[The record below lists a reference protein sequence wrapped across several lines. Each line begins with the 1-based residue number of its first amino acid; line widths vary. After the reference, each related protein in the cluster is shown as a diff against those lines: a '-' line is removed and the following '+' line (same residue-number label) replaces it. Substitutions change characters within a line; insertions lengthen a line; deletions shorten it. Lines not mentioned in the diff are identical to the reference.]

1 MWDKFRDAMISAVA
15 NCIVGGVVLLVGFS
29 ITYAFIG
36 RSEMSKISEVLNSK
50 ITNAN
55 NDAVQREAEMVKKI
69 AALEEQIERLK
80 NAPAFPVLPDP
91 VPAPP
96 LGPQAPIAPGNP
108 IPPPPTVSPEQQGYD
123 YLKRNTQKHV
133 PITK

>member
-1 MWDKFRDAMISAVA
+1 MWDKFRDAMVSAVA

-36 RSEMSKISEVLNSK
+36 RSELSKISEALNSK

-55 NDAVQREAEMVKKI
+55 NDAVQREADMVKKI
-69 AALEEQIERLK
+69 ASLEDEIEKLK
-80 NAPAFPVLPDP
+80 RAPAFPVLPDHNP
-91 VPAPP
+91 TNPHV
-96 LGPQAPIAPGNP
+96 APGNP
-108 IPPPPTVSPEQQGYD
+108 VPPAPTVSPEQQGFD
-123 YLKRNTQKHV
+123 YLKRNIQKHL